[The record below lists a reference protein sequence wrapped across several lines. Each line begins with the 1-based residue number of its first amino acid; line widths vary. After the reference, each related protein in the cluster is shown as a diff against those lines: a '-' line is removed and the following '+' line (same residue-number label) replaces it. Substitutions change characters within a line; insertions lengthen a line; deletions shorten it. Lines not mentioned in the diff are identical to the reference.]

1 MRLPHTA
8 SIQLSARGLLGGGED
23 SQGNRIQLL
32 DTEALLGAAWCLREQ
47 SLGRACQ
54 GGLQAV
60 RPFPGLLD
68 LPSSPFSYAEPGQP
82 HWEASKGPPQKGPQ
96 VIPLSPHQLRV
107 L

>member
-1 MRLPHTA
+1 MLWAGCTA
-8 SIQLSARGLLGGGED
+8 TLEAPTAGRSCCFL
-23 SQGNRIQLL
+23 QLL

-60 RPFPGLLD
+60 RLFPGLLD